1 MLNYSVAELRLII
14 FLFSLWSV
22 PFCQTALGFYGAEQG
37 CRYSP
42 FDVFL
47 KQNTLAQQGRFS
59 FKMHFKTEELGA
71 TAYIRTR

>member
-1 MLNYSVAELRLII
+1 MVQNKDVG
-14 FLFSLWSV
+14 
-22 PFCQTALGFYGAEQG
+22 TAHSTF
-37 CRYSP
+37 
-42 FDVFL
+42 FL